1 MRKTGN
7 WKRTLRTTGSKFPFT
22 VALLPA
28 PRHSFSSWPRAG
40 DGRCHRLAD
49 AYQYASALLAHHK
62 NRFPYRVD
70 AGYSSFPA
78 GSLVA
83 VAAGRVPAMILP
95 REWETLANFASHPI
109 GTGPYAVRRNTP
121 NQLKILAFDDYFG
134 YRALIDEVNV
144 WVLPDISEEPACGLM
159 LEGPIQG
166 GEKAIESR
174 LEEGCY
180 YLLFDARTPRGAHP
194 QVREWVSHVLSP
206 PIYSIMPMNRY
217 SSSGSRPM
225 GFYRAGITPVQPG
238 KTRRAGNP
246 HADLLSRTH

>member
-1 MRKTGN
+1 MEDVIASLTRIN
-7 WKRTLRTTGSKFPFT
+7 TLPLYSHITKIDSPTAWTLDIHLSQPDRWLPW
-22 VALLPA
+22 LL
-28 PRHSFSSWPRAG
+28 G
-40 DGRCHRLAD
+40 
-49 AYQYASALLAHHK
+49 Q
-62 NRFPYRVD
+62 
-70 AGYSSFPA
+70 
-78 GSLVA
+78 
-83 VAAGRVPAMILP
+83 VPAMILP

-225 GFYRAGITPVQPG
+225 GFTALAPRPSRPG
-238 KTRRAGNP
+238 RKTRRAGNP

>member
-1 MRKTGN
+1 M
-7 WKRTLRTTGSKFPFT
+7 
-22 VALLPA
+22 
-28 PRHSFSSWPRAG
+28 
-40 DGRCHRLAD
+40 
-49 AYQYASALLAHHK
+49 
-62 NRFPYRVD
+62 D

-83 VAAGRVPAMILP
+83 VAAGPGPGDDFAA
-95 REWETLANFASHPI
+95 EWETLANFASHPI

-206 PIYSIMPMNRY
+206 TNLLYHADEPLQQLWFPAY
-217 SSSGSRPM
+217 GL
-225 GFYRAGITPVQPG
+225 YRAGITPVQA
-238 KTRRAGNP
+238 RAKNP
-246 HADLLSRTH
+246 PVWKPSR

>member
-28 PRHSFSSWPRAG
+28 PGIHFHH
-40 DGRCHRLAD
+40 GRELEMEDVITSLTRINTLPLYSHITKIDSPTAWTLDIHLSQPDRWLPW
-49 AYQYASALLAHHK
+49 LL
-62 NRFPYRVD
+62 
-70 AGYSSFPA
+70 GQ
-78 GSLVA
+78 
-83 VAAGRVPAMILP
+83 VPAMILP

-180 YLLFDARTPRGAHP
+180 YLLFDARTPRGAHL

-225 GFYRAGITPVQPG
+225 GFYRAGITPVQARAKNPPG
-238 KTRRAGNP
+238 WKP
-246 HADLLSRTH
+246 SR